1 MSGLAEKNVRTSRKI
16 SGLALF
22 KSASPM
28 DYQSIKSAVHP
39 ALCLINDSM
48 KLMFSRF
55 LDKLPTVLLL
65 LHVFNISTH
74 FRNFGRDKK

>member
-1 MSGLAEKNVRTSRKI
+1 MSGLAEKNVRTSRTF

-39 ALCLINDSM
+39 ATMLQIKFIFEL
-48 KLMFSRF
+48 KL
-55 LDKLPTVLLL
+55 
-65 LHVFNISTH
+65 
-74 FRNFGRDKK
+74 NFKMQSEGGTLQNVSIVRQ

>member
-39 ALCLINDSM
+39 VTVTISNPKEQNSTIPTLLKCINTN
-48 KLMFSRF
+48 
-55 LDKLPTVLLL
+55 TVEMYRLQPG
-65 LHVFNISTH
+65 F
-74 FRNFGRDKK
+74 